1 MVNSKR
7 ERPTP
12 INIIIKLSKD
22 KGKKEN
28 LESSEREV
36 IHHVQVIP
44 NKIQT
49 DFSLEIMKARKLCDD
64 IFEVVKEKIMSKISY
79 PAKLSFEDEKI

>member
-28 LESSEREV
+28 LESSKREV
-36 IHHVQVIP
+36 THHVQVIP

-64 IFEVVKEKIMSKISY
+64 IFEVVKEKMSKISY